1 MSRSATDGEWNPF
14 EGVTDY
20 VAVEYRKFRMNVL
33 RAALNSVLAVTPPN
47 APGTKKL
54 TQSAVKKLRGRIL
67 RDIIGSENL
76 KSPDLRTAVPNQD
89 GKPILFRGGG
99 GSVPFVVPRVKGR
112 AARARLGMAKPE
124 YLMEKFTRMGRRHG
138 VYHRMMLPGAEY
150 RWVTAKDWVA
160 VAREYQLRAGALL
173 EGWREADDAIGG
185 GGLSK
190 VLPKNACRKSR
201 GASGWASEPEDTGHD
216 VMSWEAANYAAKSSH
231 VARYVQ
237 RHLEWRL
244 NGEAVYY
251 AKTFSRFYVA
261 AVKKYLRKQRR
272 AA

>member
-1 MSRSATDGEWNPF
+1 MSNGEWNNPF

-20 VAVEYRKFRMNVL
+20 VAVEYQKFRMNVL

-54 TQSAVKKLRGRIL
+54 TQAAVKKLRGRIL

-76 KSPDLRTAVPNQD
+76 KSPNLRTAVPNRD

-99 GSVPFVVPRVKGR
+99 GSVPFVVPRVKSR

-173 EGWREADDAIGG
+173 EGWRAADEAVGWA
-185 GGLSK
+185 GLSK
-190 VLPKNACRKSR
+190 VLPRNASR
-201 GASGWASEPEDTGHD
+201 HFAGCESGWASEPRDTGSD
-216 VMSWEAANYAAKSSH
+216 VLSWEAANYAAKSTH

-244 NGEAVYY
+244 HIEALYY
-251 AKTFSRFYVA
+251 AETFSRYYVA